1 MQLSPA
7 QIRSI
12 SNTASRINL
21 WHGPVRTGKTIASIV
36 RWLRYVEADAPT
48 GGDLYMIGRTFA
60 SLRRNV
66 IMPMEELVGADWHY
80 YPGKGFA
87 RLWGRNIHVLGGHDA
102 KSEYILRGSTSA
114 GTYID
119 EATTIPE
126 SLFKM
131 ALTRLSLRGSRMYGT
146 TNPDNPRHY
155 LKTEYLDRSEELGIS
170 EWSWPLDENP
180 FLPQEYID
188 ALKMEFGGL
197 FYKRFILGE
206 WCAAEGAIYSMFDD
220 GLHKL
225 DGMDEEPD
233 EYIVAIDIGT
243 SVPTCFLLIGIK
255 YSHHGRPTAWV
266 EREYYHDPA
275 KTNRQKTDSQHAQD
289 LVTFTGTPRHRKV
302 PIVAFYCD
310 PAAANFRAE
319 CKECGI
325 LSLKDIDTADN
336 EVKPGIETV
345 SSMLQQGRL
354 RVFSQCV
361 NLLTEISAYVWDPK
375 RQEVGQDVPVKKN
388 DHAVDALRYGIH
400 SHLGDMTGAVAL
412 ASAWGTPAR

>member
-12 SNTASRINL
+12 SDTAARINL
-21 WHGPVRTGKTIASIV
+21 WHGPVRTGKTIASII
-36 RWLRYVEADAPT
+36 RWLQYTEAEAPR

-66 IMPMEELVGADWHY
+66 IMPLEELVGSDWNY
-80 YPGKGFA
+80 YPGKGYA
-87 RLWGRNIHVLGGHDA
+87 RLWGRNIHLLGGHDA

-119 EATTIPE
+119 EGTTIPE

-131 ALTRLSLRGSRMYGT
+131 ALTRLSLRGAKMYVT

-155 LKTEYLDRSEELGIS
+155 LKTEYLDRAEELGIARH
-170 EWSWPLDENP
+170 SWPLDENP

-188 ALKMEFGGL
+188 ALKREFGGL

-220 GLHKL
+220 RLHITP
-225 DGMDEEPD
+225 DHDEEPD
-233 EYIVAIDIGT
+233 EYIIGVDIGT

-255 YSHHGRPTAWV
+255 YEHHGRPLVWV
-266 EREYYHDPA
+266 EQEYYHDPV
-275 KTNRQKTDSQHAQD
+275 KTMRQKTDAQHAKD
-289 LVTFTGTPRHRKV
+289 LVAFIGRARHRKI
-302 PIVAFYCD
+302 PISAIYCD
-310 PAAANFRAE
+310 PAAASFRVE
-319 CKECGI
+319 CRECGI

-336 EVKPGIETV
+336 EIMPGIETV

-354 RVFSQCV
+354 RIFSTCE
-361 NLLTEISAYVWDPK
+361 NLLTEISSYVWDPK
-375 RQEVGQDVPVKKN
+375 RQEVGQDRPVKKN
-388 DHAVDALRYGIH
+388 DHAVDALRYGVH
-400 SHLGDMTGAVAL
+400 THLGDMSGARAL
-412 ASAWGTPAR
+412 VSAWGTPVR